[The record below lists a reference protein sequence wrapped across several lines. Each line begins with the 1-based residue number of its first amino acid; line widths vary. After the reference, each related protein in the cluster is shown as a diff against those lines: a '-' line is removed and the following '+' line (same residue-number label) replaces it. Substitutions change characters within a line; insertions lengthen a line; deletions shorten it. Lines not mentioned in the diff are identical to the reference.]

1 MLILFDVD
9 GTLTPSRGQIDPKF
23 KHWLMHDLKHEFRL
37 ITGSDPDKNREQVGD
52 DLWAFGTTY
61 NCAGNHVFKKGI
73 ETYKSDW
80 RIPSDLEW
88 WLGAKVFSSLWMT
101 RTGKHIEH
109 RVGLC
114 NFSTL
119 GRNAT
124 PDQRKAYYEWDQVWN
139 ERTLTAT
146 LIKNVWPDV
155 ECTVAGE
162 TGIDIYAKGTGK
174 DQVLPSLKYDQPI
187 HFFGDRQDP
196 AGNDYTLAQA
206 ILTNNTGKCYNVRD
220 WTHTWQLLKELNDA

>member
-1 MLILFDVD
+1 MLLLFDVD
-9 GTLTPSRGQIDPKF
+9 GTLTPSRGRIDPAF
-23 KHWLMHDLKHEFRL
+23 KSWLMTKCKHEFRL
-37 ITGSDPDKNREQVGD
+37 ITGSDPEKTREQVGD
-52 DLWAFGTTY
+52 DLWAYNITY
-61 NCAGNHVFKKGI
+61 NCAGNHVFKRGS

-80 RIPSDLEW
+80 RIPDDLEW
-88 WLGAKVFSSLWMT
+88 WLNAKLFASPWMI
-101 RTGKHIEH
+101 RTGRHIEH

-124 PDQRKAYYEWDQVWN
+124 QDQRRAYYEWDKIWN
-139 ERTLTAT
+139 ERKLTAM
-146 LIKNVWPDV
+146 LISAVWQGI

-174 DQVLPSLKYDQPI
+174 DQILETLKYDRPI

-196 AGNDYTLAQA
+196 DGNDYGLAQA
-206 ILTNNTGKCYNVRD
+206 ILTQKVGSCYHVNN
-220 WTHTWQLLKELNDA
+220 

>member
-1 MLILFDVD
+1 MLLLFDVD
-9 GTLTPSRGQIDPKF
+9 GTLTPSRGRIDPAF
-23 KHWLMHDLKHEFRL
+23 KSWLMTKCKHEFRL
-37 ITGSDPDKNREQVGD
+37 ITGSDPEKTREQVGD
-52 DLWAFGTTY
+52 DLWAYNITY
-61 NCAGNHVFKKGI
+61 NCAGNHVFKRGS

-80 RIPSDLEW
+80 RIPDDLEW
-88 WLGAKVFSSLWMT
+88 WLNAKLFASPWMI
-101 RTGKHIEH
+101 RTGRHIEH

-124 PDQRKAYYEWDQVWN
+124 QDQRRAYYEWDKIWN
-139 ERTLTAT
+139 ERKLTAM
-146 LIKNVWPDV
+146 LISAVWQGI

-174 DQVLPSLKYDQPI
+174 DQILETLKYDQPI

-196 AGNDYTLAQA
+196 DGNDYGLAQA
-206 ILTNNTGKCYNVRD
+206 ILTQKAGSCYHVKIGRA
-220 WTHTWQLLKELNDA
+220 HV